1 MIPLAERM
9 RANSLKDFIGQENIV
24 GEGKPLYNLIKS
36 KRISNCILYG
46 RNTLSHL
53 LKNI

>member
-24 GEGKPLYNLIKS
+24 GEGFQIVFFMVLQGLEKQL
-36 KRISNCILYG
+36 
-46 RNTLSHL
+46 
-53 LKNI
+53 